1 MVASLNLKAA
11 PVAYFRQARAYYDT
25 GIQDAE
31 WYAPSGSFGVQDGAP
46 VDFSMLE
53 RLYAGMAA
61 DGSSLLSNRGG
72 RVLDRQS
79 AYDLTFS
86 VPKSF
91 SLIYAMADDEERK
104 ELLCI
109 LLAAAR
115 KSLSAVEKVA
125 GWARRGKGGKS
136 LEPIS
141 FTAALF
147 LHDDARPS
155 EHADGS
161 TFGDPDLHVHCII
174 LNLAVRKD
182 GSVGAIQSVLLRN
195 AKMLAGAVFH
205 AALAASVLRAQFG
218 VDRVGKNGIF
228 EIAGIPGRVIRF
240 FSGRR
245 QEINRRLETLGIT
258 SAQHPALAAQE
269 TAKSRNRKNSTTLGE
284 RLATWSAA
292 GLANG
297 FDFRGLFAAARQAFQ
312 PISHEAGETLYRER
326 LETLPLD
333 LTENEAVLGHL
344 EVIRALNAALVGTG
358 LPPARAVQAFSDL
371 IKGRQ
376 FVSIGTDAMGFPL
389 LTTPQMIETELA
401 VVSLAEQL
409 KDADGFA
416 LDPSVVAALCA
427 QNKLSEEQT
436 LAALSVTGGGRIA
449 VVEGAPGSGKSTAQR
464 PIVAA
469 YEAAGYRVIGSATAW
484 KIATALGKD
493 LGIESR
499 ATADWLSLLGH
510 GKAVF
515 DNKTVLII
523 DEAGLIGARDMLR
536 LLEVVKASGSKL
548 VLVGDRDQI
557 QPIAAGPG
565 LGLVA
570 CSVEVSRI
578 ETIIRQRE
586 AWLRRVVLDLGK
598 GDALKALTELLRR
611 KHVHFGA
618 GLPDAVEALVGKWRE
633 LTNAGETP
641 LLIARTN
648 DQLRMISQ
656 AVRRDRRMRGE
667 IAEAEIMFN
676 GRLPNGEIAP
686 VALSPGDSIRFLAK
700 NKTLGT
706 INGSVGTV
714 VDVAP
719 GPTLLETR
727 ITAQVDDRRV
737 SFALADVADENGN
750 AQIGWDYG
758 WSAFGTQGVTV
769 EHALVLVDANFDR
782 HLAYVTA
789 SRARALTHL
798 FVDGASVDA
807 IETDLSSLGPLSEEA
822 ERLVK
827 LSRRMA
833 RKNTKRSTLDYL
845 PRADWDRW
853 RIAPPADAAPKP
865 DAPLD
870 RFAETEFDHV

>member
-1 MVASLNLKAA
+1 MVCTFNKAP

-31 WYAPSGSFGVQDGAP
+31 WYAPSGSFGITDGTP
-46 VDFSMLE
+46 IDFTLLE
-53 RLYAGMAA
+53 RLYMGMAP
-61 DGSSLLSNRGG
+61 DGSSLLSNMGG
-72 RVLDRQS
+72 RILDRQS

-91 SLIYAMADDEERK
+91 SLIYAMADVEERI
-104 ELLCI
+104 ELLSI

-115 KSLSAVEKVA
+115 KSLAAVEKVA
-125 GWARRGKGGKS
+125 GWARRGKGGKT
-136 LEPIS
+136 LEPIR

-155 EHADGS
+155 VHADGS
-161 TFGDPDLHVHCII
+161 TFSDPDLHIHCVV
-174 LNLAVRKD
+174 LNVAMRKD

-218 VDRVGKNGIF
+218 LDRIGKNGIF
-228 EIAGIPGRVIRF
+228 ELAGIPDQLIRF

-245 QEINRRLETLGIT
+245 QEIDRRLEALGVT
-258 SAQHPALAAQE
+258 SAQNPALAARE
-269 TAKSRNRKNSTTLGE
+269 ATKSRNKKNTTALGA
-284 RLATWSAA
+284 RLAIWAAA
-292 GLANG
+292 GVRNG
-297 FDFRGLFAAARQAFQ
+297 FDFKGLLAAARQAFV
-312 PISHEAGETLYRER
+312 PISNEEGEALYRER
-326 LETLPLD
+326 LAILPLE
-333 LTENEAVLGHL
+333 LTENEAVLDHL

-371 IKGRQ
+371 IKSRQ
-376 FVSIGTDAMGFPL
+376 LVSIGTDAMGFPL

-401 VVSLAEQL
+401 VVSLTEL
-409 KDADGFA
+409 LNDRDGFA
-416 LDPSVVAALCA
+416 LDPSAVATLCT
-427 QNKLSEEQT
+427 QKKLSEEQT
-436 LAALSVTGGGRIA
+436 RAALSVTRGGRIA

-499 ATADWLSLLGH
+499 ATADWLARLEH

-515 DNKTVLII
+515 DDKTVLIV
-523 DEAGLIGARDMLR
+523 DEAGLLGARDMLR
-536 LLEVVKASGSKL
+536 LLEVVKASGAKL
-548 VLVGDRDQI
+548 VLVGDRNQI

-570 CSVEVSRI
+570 RSVQVSRI
-578 ETIIRQRE
+578 ETIVRQRE
-586 AWLRRVVLDLGK
+586 SWLRQVVLDLGK

-618 GLPDAVEALVGKWRE
+618 GLPDAVEALVVKWRE
-633 LTNAGETP
+633 LTDAGETP

-648 DQLRMISQ
+648 EQLRMISQ
-656 AVRRDRRMRGE
+656 AVRRDRRIRGE
-667 IAEAEIMFN
+667 LGEAEIAFN
-676 GRLPNGEIAP
+676 GRLPNGELAP
-686 VALSPGDSIRFLAK
+686 VALSPGDGIRFLAK
-700 NKTLGT
+700 NEGLGI

-714 VDVAP
+714 VDVVP
-719 GPTLLETR
+719 GPTVLETR
-727 ITAQVDDRRV
+727 ITALVDDRRV
-737 SFALADVADENGN
+737 SFTLSDVADENGN

-758 WSAFGTQGVTV
+758 WSAFGSQGVTV
-769 EHALVLVDANFDR
+769 EHALVLADANFDR

-789 SRARALTHL
+789 SRARARTHL

-807 IETDLSSLGPLSEEA
+807 IETDLSSLGALSEEA

-833 RKNTKRSTLDYL
+833 RKNAKRSTLDYL
-845 PRADWDRW
+845 PRSEWDRW
-853 RIAPPADAAPKP
+853 RTSSPAVAAPKP
-865 DAPLD
+865 DAQLD
-870 RFAETEFDHV
+870 RFAETELDHV

>member
-1 MVASLNLKAA
+1 MVASLTLKAA
-11 PVAYFRQARAYYDT
+11 PVAYFRQARAYYDAD
-25 GIQDAE
+25 IQDAE

-46 VDFSMLE
+46 VDFALLE

-61 DGSSLLSNRGG
+61 DGSSLLSNKGG
-72 RVLDRQS
+72 RILDRQS

-86 VPKSF
+86 VSKSF
-91 SLIYAMADDEERK
+91 SLIYAMADNEERK
-104 ELLCI
+104 ELLSI

-115 KSLSAVEKVA
+115 KSLSAVERVA
-125 GWARRGKGGKS
+125 GWARRGKGGKT

-155 EHADGS
+155 EHSDGS
-161 TFGDPDLHVHCII
+161 TFGDPDLHLHCII
-174 LNLAVRKD
+174 LNLARRKD
-182 GSVGAIQSVLLRN
+182 GTVGAIQSVLLRN

-205 AALAASVLRAQFG
+205 AALAASLLGMQFS
-218 VDRVGKNGIF
+218 VDRVGRNGIF
-228 EIAGIPGRVIRF
+228 EIAGIPEKLIRF

-245 QEINRRLETLGIT
+245 QEVERRLESLGVT
-258 SAQHPALAAQE
+258 SAQNPALAAKE
-269 TAKSRNRKNSTTLGE
+269 TAKSRNKKVTTTLAE

-292 GLANG
+292 GVRNG
-297 FDFRGLFAAARQAFQ
+297 FDFKGLLAAARHAFQ
-312 PISHEAGETLYRER
+312 PISPEAGEALYRER
-326 LETLPLD
+326 LKTLPLD

-358 LPPARAVQAFSDL
+358 LPPARAAQAFSDL
-371 IKGRQ
+371 INSRQ
-376 FVSIGTDAMGFPL
+376 FVTIGTDPMGFPL
-389 LTTPQMIETELA
+389 LTTPEMIETELA

-409 KDADGFA
+409 KDGDGFA
-416 LDPSVVAALCA
+416 LDPSVTAALCA

-436 LAALSVTGGGRIA
+436 RAALSVTGGGRIA

-499 ATADWLSLLGH
+499 ATADWLALLEH
-510 GKAVF
+510 GKATF
-515 DNKTVLII
+515 DDKTVLIV
-523 DEAGLIGARDMLR
+523 DEAGLLGARDMLR
-536 LLEVVKASGSKL
+536 LLEVVKAAGSKL
-548 VLVGDRDQI
+548 VLVGDRNQI

-570 CSVEVSRI
+570 RSVEVNRI
-578 ETIIRQRE
+578 ETIVRQRE
-586 AWLRRVVLDLGK
+586 TWLRQVVLDLGK

-633 LTNAGETP
+633 LTDADETP

-667 IAEAEIMFN
+667 LADAEITFS
-676 GRLPNGEIAP
+676 GRLPNGQIAP
-686 VALSPGDSIRFLAK
+686 VILSPGDGIRFLAK
-700 NKTLGT
+700 NKALGT
-706 INGSVGTV
+706 INGSIGTV

-719 GPTLLETR
+719 GPTPLETR
-727 ITAQVDDRRV
+727 ITAQVDGRRV

-750 AQIGWDYG
+750 AQLGWDYG
-758 WSAFGTQGVTV
+758 WSAFGSQGVTV
-769 EHALVLVDANFDR
+769 EHALVLADANFDR

-789 SRARALTHL
+789 SRARAQTHL

-807 IETDLSSLGPLSEEA
+807 IDTDLSSLGPLSEEA

-853 RIAPPADAAPKP
+853 RFAPPAGAAPKP
-865 DAPLD
+865 DAQLN
-870 RFAETEFDHV
+870 RFAETEFDYV

>member
-46 VDFSMLE
+46 VDFSLLE

-61 DGSSLLSNRGG
+61 DGNSLLSNRGG

-125 GWARRGKGGKS
+125 GWARRGKGGKT

-228 EIAGIPGRVIRF
+228 EIAGIPDRVIRF

-245 QEINRRLETLGIT
+245 QEINRRLETLGFT
-258 SAQHPALAAQE
+258 SAQNPALAAQE

-297 FDFRGLFAAARQAFQ
+297 FDFRRLFAAARQAFQ

-326 LETLPLD
+326 LETLPFD

-371 IKGRQ
+371 IKGLQ

-570 CSVEVSRI
+570 RSVEVSRI

-686 VALSPGDSIRFLAK
+686 VVLSPGDSIRFLAK

-719 GPTLLETR
+719 GPNLLETR

-769 EHALVLVDANFDR
+769 EHALVLADANFDR

-853 RIAPPADAAPKP
+853 RIAPPADTVPKP

>member
-1 MVASLNLKAA
+1 MVGSLTLKAA

-31 WYAPSGSFGVQDGAP
+31 WYAPSGSFEVKDGAP
-46 VDFSMLE
+46 VDFALLE

-61 DGSSLLSNRGG
+61 DGSSLLSNKGG
-72 RVLDRQS
+72 RILDRQP

-104 ELLCI
+104 ELLSI

-125 GWARRGKGGKS
+125 GWARRGKGGKT

-141 FTAALF
+141 FTGALF

-155 EHADGS
+155 KHADGS

-174 LNLAVRKD
+174 LNLAMRKD
-182 GSVGAIQSVLLRN
+182 GSIGAIQSVLLRN
-195 AKMLAGAVFH
+195 AKMLSGAVFH
-205 AALAASVLRAQFG
+205 AALAASLLRAQFA

-228 EIAGIPGRVIRF
+228 EIAGIPNRVIRF

-245 QEINRRLETLGIT
+245 SEINRRLEGLGVT
-258 SAQHPALAAQE
+258 SAQNPALAAQE
-269 TAKSRNRKNSTTLGE
+269 TAKSRNKKNSTTLGE
-284 RLATWSAA
+284 RLATWSDA
-292 GLANG
+292 GFRNG
-297 FDFRGLFAAARQAFQ
+297 FDFKGLLAAARQAFV
-312 PISHEAGETLYRER
+312 PISHQAGEALYRER
-326 LETLPLD
+326 LEELPLG
-333 LTENEAVLGHL
+333 LTENEAVLNHL

-358 LPPARAVQAFSDL
+358 LPPSRAVQAFSDL
-371 IKGRQ
+371 MKSRRL
-376 FVSIGTDAMGFPL
+376 VSIGTDAMGFPL
-389 LTTPQMIETELA
+389 LTTPEMIETELA
-401 VVSLAEQL
+401 VIWLAEQL
-409 KDADGFA
+409 KNGEGFA

-427 QNKLSEEQT
+427 HNNLSEEQT
-436 LAALSVTGGGRIA
+436 RAALSVTRGERIA
-449 VVEGAPGSGKSTAQR
+449 VLEGAPGTGKSTAQR

-469 YEAAGYRVIGSATAW
+469 YEEAGYRVIGSAMAW
-484 KIATALGKD
+484 KIASALGKD

-499 ATADWLSLLGH
+499 ATADWLSLLEH

-515 DNKTVLII
+515 DDKTVLII
-523 DEAGLIGARDMLR
+523 DEAGLLGARDMLR
-536 LLEVVKASGSKL
+536 LLEVAKTSGAKL
-548 VLVGDRDQI
+548 VLVGDRNQI

-570 CSVEVSRI
+570 RSVQVSRI

-586 AWLRRVVLDLGK
+586 AWLRQVVLDLGK

-611 KHVHFGA
+611 KNVHFAA
-618 GLPDAVEALVGKWRE
+618 GLPDAVEALVVMWRE
-633 LTNAGETP
+633 LTDAGATP

-648 DQLRMISQ
+648 EQLRMISQ
-656 AVRRDRRMRGE
+656 AVRHNRRISGE
-667 IAEAEIMFN
+667 IGEAEIAFH

-686 VALSPGDSIRFLAK
+686 VALSPGDGIRFLAK
-700 NKTLGT
+700 NKGLGV

-714 VDVAP
+714 VDVRP
-719 GPTLLETR
+719 GPTLLDTR
-727 ITAQVDDRRV
+727 ITAQVDDRRI
-737 SFALADVADENGN
+737 SFALADVADEHGN

-758 WSAFGTQGVTV
+758 WSAFGSQGVTV
-769 EHALVLVDANFDR
+769 EHALVLADANFDR

-789 SRARALTHL
+789 SRARAQTHL
-798 FVDGASVDA
+798 FVDSASVDA

-845 PRADWDRW
+845 PRAAWDHW
-853 RIAPPADAAPKP
+853 CIAPLADAAPKP

-870 RFAETEFDHV
+870 RFAESELDHV